1 MTIYSSIFYI
11 LSIVILAATLLA
23 ITRRHAIHAV
33 VYLTISFLGTGA
45 VFYLLGAP
53 FLALLEIIIYAGAIM
68 TLFLFI
74 VMMLNLNPAERAW
87 GVGLAGWLPAI
98 LLGGITVIVAAVMVW
113 SDPVGRAPLNTLTA
127 SPLAVGRF
135 LFEKYWF
142 QVEIASFLLLA
153 ALVGTLYL
161 GRAEKGADKAQMEE
175 NP

>member
-1 MTIYSSIFYI
+1 MTLYSVIFYI
-11 LSIVILAATLLA
+11 LSVVILVSTLMA
-23 ITRRHAIHAV
+23 VTRRHPIHAV

-53 FLALLEIIIYAGAIM
+53 FLALMEIIIYAGAIM
-68 TLFLFI
+68 ILFLFI
-74 VMMLNLNPAERAW
+74 VMMLNLNPAARGG
-87 GVGLAGWLPAI
+87 GVGFAGWVPAF
-98 LLGGITVIVAAVMVW
+98 LLGGITFIIAAAMVW

-153 ALVGTLYL
+153 ALVGTLFL
-161 GRAEKGADKAQMEE
+161 GRADKGKHV
-175 NP
+175 